1 MRKAYLAFAL
11 VPLAIAFAYG
21 TSMAQCRAVSSAVP
35 PGYDYLV
42 RLAVHFG
49 DALTNPCNVV
59 CSRSLLPGE
68 TVVNVPIWAYNL
80 HEGMTHV
87 EFSVVSNESLGVFI
101 PDNCFS
107 ITATSVSRATNGYRR
122 NLVLDAC
129 GAACGP
135 VRLGYAQVVRTHGY
149 DPVWIDLQYNTDT
162 GLMMARDASGGAHSA
177 FSPKHG
183 GYMGQTYLYACQ
195 PPICEEPNA
204 SATSCEVIPGGDC
217 RVKVRWTAGG
227 GNVTMV
233 RWSTH
238 RYPTGIEDGHLAFER
253 PTVPGQ
259 FYYAY
264 HVEIPT
270 PAKIYYTVFSLT
282 RDASG
287 AIVKD
292 SFVECTAVG
301 SIIIKCEI
309 ATQESSW
316 GAIKSLYR

>member
-1 MRKAYLAFAL
+1 MIRAFLALAL
-11 VPLAIAFAYG
+11 VPLVIAIAYG
-21 TSMAQCRAVSSAVP
+21 SPMAQCRVVSSAAAE
-35 PGYDYLV
+35 YNYLV

-49 DALTNPCNVV
+49 DALTNSCDVV

-87 EFSVVSNESLGVFI
+87 EFSVVSNESLGVFV

-107 ITATSVSRATNGYRR
+107 ISSTSFSRTTAGYRC

-129 GAACGP
+129 AAACGP
-135 VRLGYAQVVRTHGY
+135 VRLGYAQVVRAHGY
-149 DPVWIDLQYNTDT
+149 DPVWIDLQYNADT
-162 GLMMARDASGGAHSA
+162 GLMMARDASGGSHLA
-177 FSPKHG
+177 FSPQHG

-195 PPICEEPNA
+195 PPICEEPNTTA
-204 SATSCEVIPGGDC
+204 PYFEVVPGGDC
-217 RVKVRWTAGG
+217 RVKVKWTAGG
-227 GNVTMV
+227 GTSTMV

-238 RYPTGIEDGHLAFER
+238 RYPTGVEDGHLAFEK

-259 FYYAY
+259 SYYAY

-270 PAKIYYTVFSLT
+270 PAMIYYTAFSLT

-287 AIVKD
+287 AIVRD
-292 SFVECTAVG
+292 SFVECTAVDY
-301 SIIIKCEI
+301 IFIKCEI